1 MKKFIE
7 AIKEQGIMDKMVKS
21 CAMANKA
28 MGTDN
33 VPVGAVA
40 MMLKFEMMKD
50 EDLAEIFF
58 DEVSEIGFKAVTE
71 VLQKELQEFEK
82 CEALKDVDPDAL
94 FAKAT
99 GAEQKQED
107 KKDDALE
114 NAIINL
120 LDTVMKSIMD
130 DLK

>member
-1 MKKFIE
+1 MEKFIE
-7 AIKEQGIMDKMVKS
+7 AIKEQGIMHNMVKS
-21 CAMANKA
+21 CAMVNK
-28 MGTDN
+28 MTGRSD
-33 VPVGAVA
+33 VPVGAVE
-40 MMLKFEMMKD
+40 MMLKISMMKD

-71 VLQKELQEFEK
+71 VVQKEVQEFEK

-99 GAEQKQED
+99 GAEQKQDD
-107 KKDDALE
+107 KKNDAVE
-114 NAIINL
+114 EAIMNL